1 MKVVPFRFQTDLAV
15 PADCAFAWYTDI
27 REDDTQLARHLKGRR
42 IVARGEDSVTV
53 DEELELV
60 GRRITARL
68 KMTREPPLRWRVEA
82 DSRHGTATSR
92 YRLEPGPG
100 GCRLVIESEW
110 RFTSW
115 VRFFLPLFRRRL
127 ERELRAEVDDFAVA
141 LAADFNSGVPLTTR
155 DT

>member
-1 MKVVPFRFQTDLAV
+1 MKVVHFRFQKDLAV
-15 PADCAFAWYTDI
+15 PAGYAFAWYTDV

-42 IVARGEDSVTV
+42 IVARGEDSITV
-53 DEELELV
+53 DEELELL

-115 VRFFLPLFRRRL
+115 VRFVLPFFRRRL
-127 ERELRAEVDDFAVA
+127 ERELRAEVDDFA
-141 LAADFNSGVPLTTR
+141 AAVEKDFRSSAAPTT
-155 DT
+155 T

>member
-92 YRLEPGPG
+92 YRLEPAPG
-100 GCRLVIESEW
+100 GCRLMIESEW
-110 RFTSW
+110 RFTTW
-115 VRFFLPLFRRRL
+115 VRLLLPFFRRRL
-127 ERELRAEVDDFAVA
+127 ERELHAEVDDFAAAVEKDFRSAVA
-141 LAADFNSGVPLTTR
+141 QTTN
-155 DT
+155 